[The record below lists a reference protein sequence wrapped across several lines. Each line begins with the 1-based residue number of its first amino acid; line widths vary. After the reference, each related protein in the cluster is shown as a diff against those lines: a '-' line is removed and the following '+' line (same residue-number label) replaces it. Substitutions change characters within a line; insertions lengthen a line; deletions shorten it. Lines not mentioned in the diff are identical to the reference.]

1 MKHPSSRQLF
11 AYWTKQRGERPAP
24 ERGDIDPAAIRHAL
38 GDIFILAADFI
49 EDQRFRLA
57 GTRVCA
63 LFGRELKGESF
74 GSPWAVS
81 CKGEFRAMLAQ
92 VIGDNAGLVAGV
104 GGRNAQGDAIDLE
117 MLLLPLAHRGH
128 ARVRAIGVLAATELP
143 YWIGDKPI
151 KELTLGTVR
160 HIGGELDA
168 SIAPAAHMATLIA
181 GDTAN
186 PGDGRMKRGFM
197 VYQGGRSVPPN
208 ERAG

>member
-11 AYWTKQRGERPAP
+11 AYWTKQRGKRAAP

-38 GDIFILAADFI
+38 GDIFILASDFV

-74 GSPWAVS
+74 SSPWAIS
-81 CKGEFRAMLAQ
+81 CKQQFRAMLAE
-92 VIGDNAGLVAGV
+92 VTSDNAGLVAGV
-104 GGRNAQGDAIDLE
+104 AGRNAQGDAIDLE
-117 MLLLPLAHRGH
+117 LLLLPLAHRGH

-143 YWIGDKPI
+143 YWIGEKSI
-151 KELTLGTVR
+151 KELALGTIR

-168 SIAPAAHMATLIA
+168 PIAPVAHMTSLTATDLA
-181 GDTAN
+181 GPTE
-186 PGDGRMKRGFM
+186 GRMKRGFM
-197 VYQGGRSVPPN
+197 VYQGGRNTPPN
-208 ERAG
+208 EKAG